1 MIAYRSFTALA
12 LPQISKNIRRSH
24 GGAEMDEIG
33 METGRRVGFGRRR
46 VAPRVRIFDRKPY
59 VRIFLTETFEDLGFV
74 AESWAQPS
82 EILPSLNA
90 VEPDLAVIVVPDDHD
105 GVEDALKLLAAAR
118 FRRKV
123 MLMGSRSMPAVAA
136 AQRLGEQL
144 GLTMLS
150 VLGTPFR
157 TRELKER
164 LTDLLPTEAPPPLP
178 VDLIEAFANN
188 WLELWYQPKI
198 DPHTLTARGAE
209 ALIRV
214 RHPAWGIVPPAHFL
228 PEEGDPHFRALSDFV
243 VLKAIADWTQF
254 AIDGMPIEIAINL
267 PAAVLADPDFVR
279 RMRRQLPDHPSFN
292 RLIVEIDSSELIGG
306 VPQVH
311 GLGTAGIG
319 VSIDNV
325 GVEHSSLVGLEKF
338 PVMELKVTRHVVN
351 GCAQDRLKRALCAT
365 ILDIARRLGARTV
378 AEGVET
384 RADLVAAREI
394 GFDLVQ
400 GFLFGKP
407 AEARKFARTLRRPL
421 AVPP

>member
-1 MIAYRSFTALA
+1 LRAARGSA
-12 LPQISKNIRRSH
+12 
-24 GGAEMDEIG
+24 
-33 METGRRVGFGRRR
+33 
-46 VAPRVRIFDRKPY
+46 
-59 VRIFLTETFEDLGFV
+59 
-74 AESWAQPS
+74 AESP
-82 EILPSLNA
+82 LR
-90 VEPDLAVIVVPDDHD
+90 LAVPE
-105 GVEDALKLLAAAR
+105 VERFLDAAFPRHRNTA
-118 FRRKV
+118 
-123 MLMGSRSMPAVAA
+123 
-136 AQRLGEQL
+136 
-144 GLTMLS
+144 
-150 VLGTPFR
+150 
-157 TRELKER
+157 R
-164 LTDLLPTEAPPPLP
+164 LTDRLARLLALYGADLLRAAVTEALQHSTPTLSAVEYLIEKHRRDSQRQPPLP

-198 DPHTLTARGAE
+198 DPHALTARGAE

-325 GVEHSSLVGLEKF
+325 GVEHSSLVGLEKL
-338 PVMELKVTRHVVN
+338 PVMEVKVARHVIS
-351 GCAQDRLKRALCAT
+351 GCAQDRLKRALCGT
-365 ILDIARRLGARTV
+365 IIDIARRLGARTV

-384 RADLVAAREI
+384 PADLIAAHEI

-407 AEARKFARTLRRPL
+407 MEARKFARTLRRPL
-421 AVPP
+421 AVPK